1 MDVGQPWAD
10 VIPGARGVVLAT
22 LVQLEAPVTV
32 RALARHA
39 GVSPQ
44 GALRLVNDLAGAG
57 VVHVQ
62 SAGKSLM
69 VNLNRD
75 HLAAEAL
82 IALVATRARLVERLA
97 DALAGW
103 DDLAGAWLFGSAA
116 RGDGG
121 SESDIDVV
129 LVAGRSIDT
138 DRWEHQTVRLITQV
152 RAWTGNPVQLVE
164 HTRRTFATLVR
175 DRNPLVAALRTE
187 GLPLTPNSRRLLRSA
202 A

>member
-10 VIPGARGVVLAT
+10 VLPGARGAVLAT

-32 RALARHA
+32 RTLARHA

-44 GALRLVNDLAGAG
+44 GALRLVNELAVAG
-57 VVHVQ
+57 VVRAQ
-62 SAGKSLM
+62 SAGRSLM
-69 VNLNRD
+69 VSLNRD
-75 HLAAEAL
+75 HLEAEPL
-82 IALVATRARLVERLA
+82 IALVSTRARLVERLVQV
-97 DALAGW
+97 LGGW

-121 SESDIDVV
+121 SDSDIDVV
-129 LVAGRSIDT
+129 LVAGRSIDN
-138 DRWEHQTVRLITQV
+138 DGWERQAAGFVTKVQ
-152 RAWTGNPVQLVE
+152 AWTGNPVQLVE
-164 HTRRTFATLVR
+164 HTRRTFAALVR

-187 GLPLTPNSRRLLRSA
+187 GIPLTPNTRRLLRSA